1 MKITKKFKGMLSL
14 ALSAMLTLGSVTAN
28 ATITDEDRPVVNPD
42 KQGSITIHK
51 YGMESLE
58 GAGNNATGLE
68 DPDQVPENA
77 VPLKDIE
84 FTVQRVVADKNGELS
99 ASNSTD
105 KYSAYSKEAPITI
118 TTDENGFATTG
129 KIDQGI
135 YLITESPNASV
146 TTPVAPFIVNV
157 PMTNPVTG
165 EGWIYDVHVYPKNV
179 LAGEAS
185 IDKDVTSEG
194 NKHDTSD
201 IGKNVTWIIKP
212 SIPQD
217 IFYSNKYAVVD
228 QLDSQLNYTGS
239 LEVYYYK
246 GNEKVTIDK
255 KYYTAIEPHKFKENE
270 ITGPTEGQVIKVEF
284 NKEGREFLSS
294 LFEKSI
300 NSIRISFTTTINE
313 SAELGGAIKNNAN
326 LVYTNSFDQ
335 IVGSDPTEPGNPDV
349 PGEPDQ
355 PTPPTVEVPE
365 NQRPEVH
372 TGGVRLI
379 KVDANDTTKVLPGAK
394 FMIYAT
400 LEDAKKGTNP
410 LPKPGTVTPWVEES
424 DANGYVIF
432 EGLHYGEKGQEA
444 NSGSTTYWIV
454 ETESPKYDSNGNGVI
469 DEEDKHYNLLKA
481 PLEVTVNATSHEV
494 SNKVVVAN
502 SKFKLPVTGGVGTV
516 IFTLGGLAIMGAAA
530 FLYMRTTRRA

>member
-1 MKITKKFKGMLSL
+1 MKLGKKFKGVLGL
-14 ALSAMLTLGSVTAN
+14 ALSAMLALGSVTAN

-68 DPDQVPENA
+68 DPNQVPENA

-179 LAGEAS
+179 LSGNPS
-185 IDKDVTSEG
+185 IDKDVTSED

-201 IGKNVTWIIKP
+201 IGKNVNWIIKP
-212 SIPQD
+212 SIPKDVYHSKQYIVYD
-217 IFYSNKYAVVD
+217 N
-228 QLDSQLNYTGS
+228 LDSQLNYTGN
-239 LEVYYYK
+239 LEVYYYN
-246 GNEKVTIDK
+246 GTEKVTIAEE
-255 KYYTAIEPHKFKENE
+255 YYTKTEPTEFEEND
-270 ITGPTEGQVIKVEF
+270 ITGPTIKQQLKVEF
-284 NKEGREFLSS
+284 NKEGREFLGS
-294 LFEKSI
+294 LFEQGI
-300 NSIRISFTTTINE
+300 NSIRISFTTVIND
-313 SAELGGAIKNNAN
+313 SAQLGTAIYNDAT
-326 LVYTNSFDQ
+326 LDYTNSF
-335 IVGSDPTEPGNPDV
+335 GTNSKPC
-349 PGEPDQ
+349 
-355 PTPPTVEVPE
+355 VPE

-410 LPKPGTVTPWVEES
+410 LLKPGTVTPWVEES

-481 PLEVTVNATSHEV
+481 PLEVTVNATSHLEENAIMV
-494 SNKVVVAN
+494 KN
-502 SKFKLPVTGGVGTV
+502 SKFSLPVTGGVGTV